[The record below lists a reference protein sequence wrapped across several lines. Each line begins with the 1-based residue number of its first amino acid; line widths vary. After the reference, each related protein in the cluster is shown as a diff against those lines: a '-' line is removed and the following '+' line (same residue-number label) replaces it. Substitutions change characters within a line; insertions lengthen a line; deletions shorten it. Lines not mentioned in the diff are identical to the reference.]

1 MRIINSIPKERIDE
15 VLTFNKYFTHLMG
28 EEYFNSYI
36 VSNTDFDISFAL
48 LNENDEIVGV
58 YLLNKSKIDNYVTDS
73 TKFNGLK
80 GAEGVL
86 LCIQEDYRNHGWG
99 NKLKDAPKVKLEKPT
114 PTKSVAPPIKVN
126 IPKLKEKEKPRDK
139 EREREKEIRRQK
151 EKERNKIKMTM

>member
-15 VLTFNKYFTHLMG
+15 VLTFNKYFTHLMS

-80 GAEGVL
+80 GVEGVL

-99 NKLKDAPKVKLEKPT
+99 NKLKDAPKSLDIDYIWGQQFKGL
-114 PTKSVAPPIKVN
+114 N
-126 IPKLKEKEKPRDK
+126 NLQDWLKR
-139 EREREKEIRRQK
+139 RELIDQTHDIYITAEIFK
-151 EKERNKIKMTM
+151 K